1 MVKKKNRKEKS
12 EKKKEA
18 EESEEKI
25 DEAKEEDNE
34 EEPKI
39 VESFLKSIPLFGG
52 FFKELGKTE
61 TFKKRFEEANKQIQ
75 ENLQKGE
82 KRKLGFQAH
91 ISTRPII
98 RGEVKKLKE
107 DEPEVFYDKDY
118 WYAKKGNILAL
129 AVRVPGEK
137 VQIKLEDDKLTL
149 KYKDWKKIINLPDK
163 YRTIRK
169 KQYKKNILALKL
181 TK

>member
-1 MVKKKNRKEKS
+1 MAKAKKKNKEEKS

-25 DEAKEEDNE
+25 DETK

-39 VESFLKSIPLFGG
+39 VESFLKSTPLFGD

-61 TFKKRFEEANKQIQ
+61 VFKKRFGEANKQIQ
-75 ENLQKGE
+75 ENLQKGRK
-82 KRKLGFQAH
+82 KRWGFEAH

-98 RGEVKKLKE
+98 KEPLVKKKKE
-107 DEPEVFYDKDY
+107 DGSEVFYDKDY
-118 WYAKKGNILAL
+118 WYAKKENILAL
-129 AVRVPGEK
+129 AVKVPGK
-137 VQIKLEDDKLTL
+137 NVQIKLEDNKLIL
-149 KYKDWKKIINLPDK
+149 KDKDWEKIINLPDK

-169 KQYKKNILALKL
+169 KQQKKNILALKL

>member
-1 MVKKKNRKEKS
+1 MAKKKNKE
-12 EKKKEA
+12 EKPERKKEA
-18 EESEEKI
+18 EDESGKI
-25 DEAKEEDNE
+25 NETKEDD

-39 VESFLKSIPLFGG
+39 VESFLKSIPLFGD

-61 TFKKRFEEANKQIQ
+61 VFKKRFEEANKQIQ

-82 KRKLGFQAH
+82 KKAWGFQAH

-107 DEPEVFYDKDY
+107 DRTEIFYGKDY
-118 WYAKKGNILAL
+118 WYAEKENMLVLVVK
-129 AVRVPGEK
+129 VPGK
-137 VQIKLEDDKLTL
+137 NVQIKLEDNKLIL
-149 KYKDWKKIINLPDK
+149 KDKDWEKIINLPDK
-163 YRTIRK
+163 YKTIRK

>member
-1 MVKKKNRKEKS
+1 MAKKKNKE
-12 EKKKEA
+12 EKLGKEKEA
-18 EESEEKI
+18 EESKEKI
-25 DEAKEEDNE
+25 DETK

-39 VESFLKSIPLFGG
+39 VESFLKSIPLFGD

-61 TFKKRFEEANKQIQ
+61 VFKKRFEEANKQIQ

-82 KRKLGFQAH
+82 KKGWGFEAH

-98 RGEVKKLKE
+98 REPLVKKKE
-107 DEPEVFYDKDY
+107 EAEFFYDKDY
-118 WYAKKGNILAL
+118 WYAKKENMLAL
-129 AVRVPGEK
+129 AVKVPKEN
-137 VQIKLEDDKLTL
+137 VQIKLEDKKLIL
-149 KYKDWKKIINLPDK
+149 KNKDWEKIINLPDK
-163 YRTIRK
+163 YRTIRE

>member
-1 MVKKKNRKEKS
+1 MVKKKNKEKKS
-12 EKKKEA
+12 ERKKEG

-25 DEAKEEDNE
+25 DETKEDSE

-39 VESFLKSIPLFGG
+39 VESFLKSIPLFGD

-61 TFKKRFEEANKQIQ
+61 VFKKRFEEANKQIQ

-82 KRKLGFQAH
+82 RKGWGFQAH

-107 DEPEVFYDKDY
+107 EESAVFYGKDY
-118 WYAKKGNILAL
+118 WYMKKGNMLAL
-129 AVRVPGEK
+129 AVKVPGK
-137 VQIKLEDDKLTL
+137 NIQIELEDKKLILKDKG
-149 KYKDWKKIINLPDK
+149 WEKIISLPDK
-163 YRTIRK
+163 YRTIRE
-169 KQYKKNILALKL
+169 KQYKKNNLALKL

>member
-1 MVKKKNRKEKS
+1 MVKNENKEEKS
-12 EKKKEA
+12 AKKKEA
-18 EESEEKI
+18 EESEEKV
-25 DEAKEEDNE
+25 DETKEDNK

-39 VESFLKSIPLFGG
+39 VESFLKSIPLFGD

-61 TFKKRFEEANKQIQ
+61 VFKKRFGEANKQIQ

-82 KRKLGFQAH
+82 KKGWGFQAH

-98 RGEVKKLKE
+98 REPLVKKKE
-107 DEPEVFYDKDY
+107 EAEFFYGKDY
-118 WYAKKGNILAL
+118 WYAKKENMLAL
-129 AVRVPGEK
+129 AVKVPGEK
-137 VQIKLEDDKLTL
+137 VQIKLEDNRLIL
-149 KYKDWKKIINLPDK
+149 KDKDWGKIINLPDK

-169 KQYKKNILALKL
+169 KQCKKNILALKL

>member
-1 MVKKKNRKEKS
+1 MVKKKNKEEKS
-12 EKKKEA
+12 ERKKEA
-18 EESEEKI
+18 EES
-25 DEAKEEDNE
+25 EEDNE

-39 VESFLKSIPLFGG
+39 VESFLKSIPLFGN

-61 TFKKRFEEANKQIQ
+61 VFKKRFEEANKQIQ
-75 ENLQKGE
+75 ENLRRGERKGW
-82 KRKLGFQAH
+82 GFQAH

-107 DEPEVFYDKDY
+107 DESEVFYGKDY
-118 WYAKKGNILAL
+118 WYAKKENMLAL
-129 AVRVPGEK
+129 AVKVPGEK
-137 VQIKLEDDKLTL
+137 VQIKLEDNKLILKDKG
-149 KYKDWKKIINLPDK
+149 WEKIINLPDK
-163 YRTIRK
+163 YRTITK

>member
-1 MVKKKNRKEKS
+1 MTKKNKE
-12 EKKKEA
+12 EKPERKKEA
-18 EESEEKI
+18 EDESGKI
-25 DEAKEEDNE
+25 NETKEDD

-39 VESFLKSIPLFGG
+39 VESFLKSIPLFGD

-61 TFKKRFEEANKQIQ
+61 VFKKRFEEANKQIQ

-82 KRKLGFQAH
+82 KKAWGFQAH

-107 DEPEVFYDKDY
+107 DRTEIFYGKDY
-118 WYAKKGNILAL
+118 WYAEKENMLVLVVK
-129 AVRVPGEK
+129 VPGK
-137 VQIKLEDDKLTL
+137 NVQIKLENSRLIL
-149 KYKDWKKIINLPDK
+149 KDKDWEKIVNLPDK
-163 YRTIRK
+163 YRTIREK
-169 KQYKKNILALKL
+169 KYKKNNLALKL